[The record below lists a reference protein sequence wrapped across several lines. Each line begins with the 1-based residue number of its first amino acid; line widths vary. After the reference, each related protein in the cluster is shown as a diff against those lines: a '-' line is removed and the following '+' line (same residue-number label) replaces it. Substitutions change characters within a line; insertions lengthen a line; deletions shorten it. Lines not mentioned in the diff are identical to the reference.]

1 MSKKV
6 LILSGSPR
14 KDGNSA
20 LLCREFARGAQES
33 GNETEII
40 RVAAKKIA
48 PCSGCYFCRAHGGQ
62 CAHQDDMAEI
72 LQKMIDADVIV
83 LASPVY
89 FYSINAQLKAVIDRT
104 VARWLEVRDKEF
116 YYIATMA
123 DEPKTS
129 ADTTLACFRG
139 YAECVEGAVEKG
151 VIIGSGVY
159 EAGRVRGTPAMAQA
173 YEMGKNV

>member
-20 LLCREFARGAQES
+20 LLCREFARASQES

-62 CAHQDDMAEI
+62 CAHQDDMA
-72 LQKMIDADVIV
+72 DTGADFGNIRR
-83 LASPVY
+83 LTAENEAS
-89 FYSINAQLKAVIDRT
+89 
-104 VARWLEVRDKEF
+104 
-116 YYIATMA
+116 
-123 DEPKTS
+123 
-129 ADTTLACFRG
+129 
-139 YAECVEGAVEKG
+139 
-151 VIIGSGVY
+151 
-159 EAGRVRGTPAMAQA
+159 AGT
-173 YEMGKNV
+173 E